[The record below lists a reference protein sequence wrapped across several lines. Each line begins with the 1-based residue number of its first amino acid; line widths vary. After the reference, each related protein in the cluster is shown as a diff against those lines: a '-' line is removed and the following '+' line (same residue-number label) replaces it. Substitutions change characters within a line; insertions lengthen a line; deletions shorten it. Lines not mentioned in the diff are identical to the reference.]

1 MASRSRGASERVARD
16 SERVATFRLDTDG
29 GADPDGRDTRG
40 KLRLSRPTSRLG
52 ASECPRCDA
61 GQPGE
66 ARMPRFHTLE
76 VANWRQFRSVQVD
89 FHPRATIITGANGT
103 GKTTLLNILSQHFGW
118 SPKFVGTLRIDRGG
132 ARRYFSG
139 AVSDVTVGGDDVDD
153 DDDLDDEVDL
163 VANVDRRHIDVG
175 TLTYDDGADATL
187 QAPREGASFQISI
200 HDSQVVPG
208 IYITSHRPVYTYQTV
223 AEIPTNVQASE
234 ELFNQYL
241 STIRQFHQPRTRVES
256 PSYRLKAALISLAV
270 FGYGNNVVAP
280 NAEARATFEG
290 FSEVLSRVL
299 PEDIDFRGI
308 AIRMPEVILETG
320 TGDFSLD
327 AASGGIAALVDVAWQ
342 IYMRSRSDTI
352 FTVMMDEPENHL
364 HPSLQRSVLPGLLA
378 AFPQAQF
385 IVATHNPF
393 VVTSVRDSN
402 VVVLDF
408 IDGRVEATKLADIDR
423 SATANQVLTD
433 VLGVPFPVPLWVEDE
448 VDKIVHSVGEQELT
462 AEFLSTL
469 RTQLSSIGLGDL
481 FPEVIDRLLPA
492 DDTS

>member
-1 MASRSRGASERVARD
+1 M
-16 SERVATFRLDTDG
+16 T
-29 GADPDGRDTRG
+29 
-40 KLRLSRPTSRLG
+40 
-52 ASECPRCDA
+52 
-61 GQPGE
+61 
-66 ARMPRFHTLE
+66 RFHTLE
-76 VANWRQFRSVQVD
+76 VADWRQFGSVQID

-118 SPKFVGTLRIDRGG
+118 TPNFIGTLRIDRRG
-132 ARRYFSG
+132 AQRYFSG
-139 AVSDVTVGGDDVDD
+139 AINDVTVGNTDVDDVDEAD
-153 DDDLDDEVDL
+153 VVEDVDAKDL
-163 VANVDRRHIDVG
+163 DVG
-175 TLTYDDGADATL
+175 TLTYSDGAGATL
-187 QAPREGASFQISI
+187 QAPREGASFQIGI
-200 HDSQVVPG
+200 HGSQAVPG
-208 IYITSHRPVYTYQTV
+208 VYITSHRPVYTYQAV
-223 AEIPTNVQASE
+223 NEIPTAVQAGV
-234 ELFNQYL
+234 ELFRQYL
-241 STIRQFHQPRTRVES
+241 SNIRQFHQPSARIQS

-270 FGYGNNVVAP
+270 FGYGSDVVAP
-280 NAEARATFEG
+280 NDEARATFEG

-299 PEDIDFRGI
+299 PADLDFRGI

-327 AASGGIAALVDVAWQ
+327 AASGGVAALVDVAWQ

-352 FTVMMDEPENHL
+352 FTVVMDEPENHL
-364 HPSLQRSVLPGLLA
+364 HPSLQRSVLPGLLS

-393 VVTSVRDSN
+393 VVTSVRDSD

-408 IDGRVEATKLADIDR
+408 IDGRVESTKLADVDR

-462 AEFLSTL
+462 TEFLSTL
-469 RTQLSSIGLGDL
+469 RSQLSAIGLGDL

-492 DDTS
+492 DDTG